1 MFAKRIGV
9 AVWAA
14 TAALIVTVPLTA
26 DAVRYNGY
34 LGTTVYGYS
43 TVEDPAETIADTYVP
58 LRFRVDQDTGGGNI
72 GIVASTRLYKAVNT
86 TNPDEGDV
94 NGRVYYGYFR
104 WRPPVKGLEFN
115 LGRQYVAAGVT
126 AATLDGARAVFKR
139 GKKWRA
145 DVYGG
150 STVAPDYGPMRRF
163 SQLGYKDK
171 ANAPFDRGHWLDYY
185 TYGAHGGTNVKEL
198 WSGMVFPVW
207 VGVGGAISKK
217 DGHHSDTTLGLEAV
231 EDIRSDL
238 KASQEI
244 HYDFI
249 GRHVDYQYYSA
260 RYRPWKPLRT
270 YVDYRWQEPRVDYT
284 SIFSV
289 FAREARHRWRVGGQ
303 YELTK
308 TLEPFLD
315 YSMAIRG
322 DHLSHLAQAGLV
334 QNYGYVYLRY
344 GGLYG
349 VGNRVESGGEEIG
362 GFAAAEFPK
371 PIPTFERLS
380 AGISGNYI
388 RYKGYGTP
396 APTWE
401 DAPDVSLIDVH
412 GRLKVWRTLETTLG
426 MEALRN
432 LDRDYEIRAYLQA
445 SVSISR

>member
-9 AVWAA
+9 AAWAA

-72 GIVASTRLYKAVNT
+72 GIVASTRMYKDVGG
-86 TNPDEGDV
+86 EGDV

-115 LGRQYVAAGVT
+115 LGRQYIAAGVT
-126 AATLDGARAVFKR
+126 AATLDGARVVFKR

-163 SQLGYKDK
+163 SQLEEKDK
-171 ANAPFDRGHWLDYY
+171 ANAPYDRGYWQDYY

-217 DGHHSDTTLGLEAV
+217 DGHLSDTTFGLEAA
-231 EDIRSDL
+231 EDLLTNL
-238 KASQEI
+238 KATQEI

-249 GRHVDYQYYSA
+249 GRHVDYQYYAA

-270 YVDYRWQEPRVDYT
+270 YVDYRWQEPRIDYT

-289 FAREARHRWRVGGQ
+289 FARDGRHRWRVGGQ
-303 YELTK
+303 YEVAKKLQ
-308 TLEPFLD
+308 PFVD
-315 YSMAIRG
+315 YSLAIRG
-322 DHLSHLAQAGLV
+322 DHLGHLAQAGLV
-334 QNYGYVYLRY
+334 QNYEYVYLRY

-349 VGNRVESGGEEIG
+349 VGNRVESGGEEVG

-371 PIPTFERLS
+371 PIPAFERLS

-396 APTWE
+396 APKWE
-401 DAPDVSLIDVH
+401 DAPDVALIDLH
-412 GRLKVWRTLETTLG
+412 GRLKVWRTFETTLG